1 MRVDSSPLGV
11 HVEGVLGSVNPTLSI
26 RDQALVHVLRLSEAV
41 IELGVVGIKL
51 VNDLHLRG
59 P

>member
-11 HVEGVLGSVNPTLSI
+11 HVEGVLGSVNPTLGISNQTFV
-26 RDQALVHVLRLSEAV
+26 RVLRLCEAV
-41 IELGVVGIKL
+41 IKLGVVTIEL

>member
-41 IELGVVGIKL
+41 IELGVVGI
-51 VNDLHLRG
+51 
-59 P
+59 